1 MDEEIIPAMQ
11 IADSLLS
18 VFSDKIDN
26 QEPINGDILI
36 SQLNQFM
43 NNLPVSKVKQ
53 EQINEPEI
61 DENESE
67 GTMIANA
74 LGKFM
79 QNLVMND
86 LIGQSLTITDAI
98 KKEKEKEESKYDN
111 DTFEEVE
118 EEYSNEEFED
128 DDSVKQVADSTSHL
142 LEDILSVTN
151 NLLFKKGLV
160 QNSIP
165 DNDTAT
171 IDNELIEKN
180 VKISNVIVQKQNEY
194 NTLINSVEIT
204 DAVIKDDSI
213 KILPKPPDGTTYIN
227 PPLPP
232 TNADMNETERNIKI
246 QNELKKSIELSEAI
260 SKKNIKKDT
269 EDFFKTQL
277 EKSLNITDTILD
289 QSKLEYPPIVSQTLI
304 ISKELLKNLFNESL
318 TDSLQITEKL
328 TEIQE
333 EDIKV
338 ILPQSLE
345 ITNHLSQTV
354 PVIDNSLT
362 ESLAISENILVSSLP
377 DILSQSLEITNHLL
391 QTVPV
396 IDNSLTE
403 SLAISENIL
412 VPSPMIPDILSQS
425 LEITERILNPGDDIL
440 DAVVSVIKDAQSDSL
455 LMKSLTLSNLLV
467 HSIDPSNVVSDSV
480 ALSNQLL
487 IPPPDPLVQ
496 SIAISDQ
503 LLIPP
508 SDPLVQSIAISN
520 QLLIPP
526 PDPLV
531 QSIAISDQIL
541 IPPPDPLVQVLE
553 LTNKLLSPSK
563 DILLSQFLAIIDK
576 LLVSKSTSSSSP
588 PSSSSSPPPPSSSS
602 SSSPSS
608 SSSSSPI
615 GSGNFPFAN
624 VGDEPTGV
632 NISLNTDDGS
642 KKMVTLSS
650 SSGATIATTDPLLSS
665 LNITNSLVKPK
676 SDSLIDSLNIT
687 NSLVKPKSDLLQN
700 ILAVIQNLVVSNST
714 IVNDSLHIAQNLLT

>member
-362 ESLAISENILVSSLP
+362 ESLAISENILV
-377 DILSQSLEITNHLL
+377 
-391 QTVPV
+391 
-396 IDNSLTE
+396 
-403 SLAISENIL
+403 
-412 VPSPMIPDILSQS
+412 PSPMIPDILSQS

-588 PSSSSSPPPPSSSS
+588 PSSSSSPPSSSSSPPPPSSSS

-687 NSLVKPKSDLLQN
+687 NSLVKPKSDSLIDSLNITNSLVKPKSDLLQN